1 MKLLRDMLDAVEPHF
16 TKGGKLEK
24 LYPAYEAADTF
35 LFTPGQV
42 TKGAAHVR
50 DGLDLKRMMITVVVP
65 LNDAV
70 KSLRY
75 LRTRYVC

>member
-42 TKGAAHVR
+42 TRAPPTFA
-50 DGLDLKRMMITVVVP
+50 T
-65 LNDAV
+65 A
-70 KSLRY
+70 S
-75 LRTRYVC
+75 T